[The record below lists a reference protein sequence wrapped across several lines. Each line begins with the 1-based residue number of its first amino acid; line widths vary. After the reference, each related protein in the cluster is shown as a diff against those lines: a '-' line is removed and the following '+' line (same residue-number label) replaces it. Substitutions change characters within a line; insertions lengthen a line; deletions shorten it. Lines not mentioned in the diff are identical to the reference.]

1 MDALRHPEPDDGP
14 LTVGFSVREKTQGEG
29 DADRCY
35 LLPEAVGACFQ
46 DHWVDNWEPLGQSGR
61 EKENGRRKWEV
72 SLGAQRVYS
81 AGSQKGQKL
90 ELRGHAPNSN
100 ITGILA

>member
-1 MDALRHPEPDDGP
+1 
-14 LTVGFSVREKTQGEG
+14 
-29 DADRCY
+29 
-35 LLPEAVGACFQ
+35 
-46 DHWVDNWEPLGQSGR
+46 
-61 EKENGRRKWEV
+61 
-72 SLGAQRVYS
+72 VYS